1 MAQFDLYPS
10 DRRECDKCGHKAS
23 CLEVFR
29 RLGNIKGKSVVRSV
43 LAAFVLPL
51 VVFIAA
57 LAVAQQLLARYI
69 DSAGLRTVVALLA
82 AIVVAAACVII
93 VRMIGKWLGR
103 KLKCDS
109 TELVEVRD
117 KI

>member
-1 MAQFDLYPS
+1 MTQYDP
-10 DRRECDKCGHKAS
+10 CDKCGQKAN
-23 CLEVFR
+23 CREVFR
-29 RLGNIKGKSVVRSV
+29 RLGNIPRQGGVVRSI